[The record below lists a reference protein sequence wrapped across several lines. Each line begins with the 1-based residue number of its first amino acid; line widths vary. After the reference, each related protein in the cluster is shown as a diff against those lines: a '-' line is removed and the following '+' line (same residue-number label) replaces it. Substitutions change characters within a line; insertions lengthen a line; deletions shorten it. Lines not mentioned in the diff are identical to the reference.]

1 MINKFP
7 KILKI
12 KKLKKHKMDKLINLV
27 SIWNKMSWLIKKTQL
42 KTLQAKWK
50 ANRKEIEWEG

>member
-12 KKLKKHKMDKLINLV
+12 KKVKKHKMDKLINLV
-27 SIWNKMSWLIKKTQL
+27 SIWNKMSWLIKKTQM
-42 KTLQAKWK
+42 KTLQAKW
-50 ANRKEIEWEG
+50 EG